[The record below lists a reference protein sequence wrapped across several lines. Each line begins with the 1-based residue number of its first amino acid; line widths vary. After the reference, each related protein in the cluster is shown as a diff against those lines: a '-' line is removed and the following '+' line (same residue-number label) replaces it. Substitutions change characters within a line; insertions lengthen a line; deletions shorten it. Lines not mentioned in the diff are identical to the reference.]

1 MQVFDMFVV
10 TELAFGNFIMQTH
23 LDETKVHFLDL
34 IQTNGV
40 FWGIKS
46 RTPFPQSK
54 CFELITSL

>member
-23 LDETKVHFLDL
+23 LDETKVHYFDH

-40 FWGIKS
+40 F
-46 RTPFPQSK
+46 
-54 CFELITSL
+54 